1 MLLWILRD
9 LKLENK
15 GWIVTSQHFSTFPKV
30 RFCSFLRRDNEG
42 RCRQVAAKLAPPAD
56 STGLGAGT
64 GGIDLL
70 SPCCSLVQMKFNW
83 SPVQLASIWIC
94 KRAQDNASSTALI
107 LTGLGAGI
115 QWHWPPVL
123 DLEVSIL
130 VPSSTEPKLN
140 WSPVEPQFN
149 WPHYRYLLELSTEK
163 GFGSNFKLVSLF
175 SATGSYKLCCV
186 YKFIWNANV
195 VVASP
200 KILV

>member
-94 KRAQDNASSTALI
+94 QRAQDNASSTDTYRSWCRHTVAL
-107 LTGLGAGI
+107 TSFVGLGALHPGP
-115 QWHWPPVL
+115 QFNWTQVQ
-123 DLEVSIL
+123 L
-130 VPSSTEPKLN
+130 VPSSTGLIIDIYWN
-140 WSPVEPQFN
+140 
-149 WPHYRYLLELSTEK
+149 
-163 GFGSNFKLVSLF
+163 SLQKRVF
-175 SATGSYKLCCV
+175 D
-186 YKFIWNANV
+186 
-195 VVASP
+195 P
-200 KILV
+200 ILI